1 MLLVQWELARRRA
14 AIGGATMMTA
24 RWWPWFELGLVQR
37 VSANSF
43 RPRPS
48 VDGGVLT
55 VSRRAEP
62 LVDARDRR
70 RYQSTVHQVFTG
82 RGNGIAQILDRQL
95 PPRVARQWLRDNGI
109 RACALPRDLDARQ
122 WVDLFTVT
130 GGGLPNRPV
139 TGG

>member
-1 MLLVQWELARRRA
+1 
-14 AIGGATMMTA
+14 MMTA
-24 RWWPWFELGLVQR
+24 QWWPWFEFGLVQR
-37 VSANSF
+37 VSADSF

-55 VSRRAEP
+55 VRRRAEP
-62 LVDARDRR
+62 LVDARHRR
-70 RYQSTVHQVFTG
+70 SYQSTVHRVFTG

-95 PPRVARQWLRDNGI
+95 PRRVARQWLRDNAI

-130 GGGLPNRPV
+130 GDGLSNRPV
-139 TGG
+139 TGA